1 MKISQ
6 LAKSLPE
13 SATLRLNEVAR
24 QLRARGEPVIHLGGG
39 EPKSKV
45 PMDAILAASSLLNSG
60 EIRYTPSSGTVEM
73 KKAIIRYTEEHYH
86 RVIGPEHI
94 LVSNGAK
101 QAISVALQAILDP
114 QEEVII
120 LAPYWVS
127 YPEMVRIANGQ
138 PVIIY
143 SEDGRFHPRME
154 DIEQAVTSNTRAVIV
169 NSPNNPTGI
178 AYSRE
183 FIEQIVRF
191 CEKEGLYLIMDDI
204 YNQLMFDGKKFAN
217 CFEFSTKSPDDT
229 NIILINGVS
238 KMYAMTGFRIGWAI
252 TNPRLIEAMDKI
264 QGQTTSC
271 PSALLQAAAV
281 GALNGVQDT
290 VESLRISLQ
299 NKRDVL
305 VTELSKIDGVKITKP
320 DGTFYCFPDFSAYE
334 KDSVKLAQMLLEKAR
349 VVTIPGKEFGFEGH
363 LRISFC
369 GSIKDIVE
377 GVERI
382 RWVIDPSAP
391 NEIVIGERKLVRDW
405 L

>member
-1 MKISQ
+1 
-6 LAKSLPE
+6 
-13 SATLRLNEVAR
+13 
-24 QLRARGEPVIHLGGG
+24 
-39 EPKSKV
+39 
-45 PMDAILAASSLLNSG
+45 
-60 EIRYTPSSGTVEM
+60 
-73 KKAIIRYTEEHYH
+73 
-86 RVIGPEHI
+86 
-94 LVSNGAK
+94 
-101 QAISVALQAILDP
+101 
-114 QEEVII
+114 
-120 LAPYWVS
+120 
-127 YPEMVRIANGQ
+127 
-138 PVIIY
+138 
-143 SEDGRFHPRME
+143 
-154 DIEQAVTSNTRAVIV
+154 
-169 NSPNNPTGI
+169 
-178 AYSRE
+178 
-183 FIEQIVRF
+183 
-191 CEKEGLYLIMDDI
+191 MDDI